1 MKTLKALCTSAIL
14 ALILS
19 VPTYAGDILTPG
31 SPSPAP
37 GTPVTQPT
45 SADSDSTS
53 SVSTSADTSET
64 LGLEE
69 LLAAIL
75 SVF

>member
-1 MKTLKALCTSAIL
+1 MKTLKALCTAAVL
-14 ALILS
+14 ALALG

-31 SPSPAP
+31 SPCPAP

-53 SVSTSADTSET
+53 VVSTSADTSET
-64 LGLEE
+64 LGLGE
-69 LLAAIL
+69 LLSAIL
-75 SVF
+75 SIF

>member
-19 VPTYAGDILTPG
+19 VSTYAGDILTPG

-37 GTPVTQPT
+37 GTEPT
-45 SADSDSTS
+45 STSCDSTS
-53 SVSTSADTSET
+53 SGCSTSADTSET
-64 LGLEE
+64 LGLDD
-69 LLAAIL
+69 LLSAIL